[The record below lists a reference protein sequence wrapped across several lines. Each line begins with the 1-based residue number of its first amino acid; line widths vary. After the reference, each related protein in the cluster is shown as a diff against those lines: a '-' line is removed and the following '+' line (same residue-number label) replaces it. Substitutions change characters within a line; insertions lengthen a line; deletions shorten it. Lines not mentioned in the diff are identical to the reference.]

1 MARTESVAIRYRGSG
16 LTLWAHGCCC
26 CLLCWSCFVS
36 SSFVVL
42 SALSVGLVSG
52 SFCWFCLFCWY
63 SICWLVLGRCELEAG
78 PVCVAAPWAAPNC
91 WVSPMIFMVG
101 ARQKR
106 PGCLSKL
113 GVVSML
119 VSPRGGGVVLAA
131 ERLTPSSRAAL
142 MRAVQGSDAHTVA

>member
-1 MARTESVAIRYRGSG
+1 MVVVVV
-16 LTLWAHGCCC
+16 
-26 CLLCWSCFVS
+26 CF
-36 SSFVVL
+36 
-42 SALSVGLVSG
+42 VGLVLLVVRLL
-52 SFCWFCLFCWY
+52 CCPLCLLVLLVVRFVGFVWFCWY